1 MKQKEKIWALALIL
15 SLGLFFHAKNLNE
28 FPLWTHAWAQSDRFA
43 IALGFLDNGFDFF
56 HPQTFVMNKQFPGD
70 FLEPGTTSITAVD
83 FPIHEYIIAAGM
95 KLAQTRDPWV
105 FRCYELLLSFLGLF
119 YFYRLSRLVDNNK
132 LSSLFLTGL
141 VATAP
146 LFTYYQAGF
155 LPGIPSLSIS
165 IVGVYYYFKHRKTN
179 KPGTFILSIALFTLA
194 AATRTPF
201 VIPLIA
207 ITSMEFLRMIQERKF
222 FWKHWGTLFLGFGFL
237 ASYFI
242 YNNHLRAEYG
252 SIFLNKLKPAASFGE
267 AIDIVATVFDTWI
280 YHYFNPIQ
288 IVLLA
293 FLITIAILQFLKKRG
308 EFESL
313 SRKLLQF
320 TLISLLGCLFFLFAM
335 LQQFR
340 VHDYYFLDTFFLPG
354 ILFFLLLFRYLKSSI
369 ESINYSIY
377 LAAGLL
383 VLMVYLAASIQE
395 EKRGTGHWDKIA
407 SMVRDY
413 KGLDVKLDSM
423 GISRSATLL
432 VLDSQAPNIPF
443 IRMQRKGFAVV
454 TTSEANLKNALN
466 WKYDYILLQD
476 EWFLSDIFP
485 NYPEIINYMH
495 KVADLGP
502 VSIFKH
508 IEFEKERTLADFYRL
523 NEKPALLKVNTD
535 FETTLESPWEHT
547 ETDSTQSFEGKFA
560 GITSPDNEFGITYR
574 SPVTSI
580 FNGKETMLI
589 VSAAFL
595 NPQLAPESRL
605 VVAIDEGGKNVF
617 YKDTPIETLKRE
629 RQAWKKSLSLFMIP
643 ACGTNCKLSVYI
655 WNRGKNTIHIDN
667 LDISVYSNN

>member
-1 MKQKEKIWALALIL
+1 MKQKEKIWAFALIL

-56 HPQTFVMNKQFPGD
+56 HPQTYVMNKQFPGD
-70 FLEPGTTSITAVD
+70 FLVPGTTSITAVD

-95 KLAQTRDPWV
+95 KLFQTRDPWV

-119 YFYRLSRLVDNNK
+119 YFYRLSRLVENDWM
-132 LSSLFLTGL
+132 SSLFLTGIA
-141 VATAP
+141 ATAP

-165 IVGVYYYFKHRKTN
+165 IIGVYYYFKHRKTS
-179 KPGTFILSIALFTLA
+179 KTGTFILAITLFTIA
-194 AATRTPF
+194 AATRTTF

-207 ITSMEFLRMIQERKF
+207 IASMEFLRMIQERKF
-222 FWKHWGTLFLGFGFL
+222 RWKHWVSLILGFSFI
-237 ASYFI
+237 AFYFI
-242 YNNHLRAEYG
+242 YNNQLRVQYG
-252 SIFLNKLKPAASFGE
+252 SLFLNKLKPAASFGE
-267 AIDIVATVFDTWI
+267 AIDIVSNVIDTWI

-288 IVLLA
+288 IVLLS
-293 FLITIAILQFLKKRG
+293 FLIIIAIYQYLKKRG
-308 EFESL
+308 GFESL
-313 SRKLLQF
+313 SKNLLQF
-320 TLISLLGCLFFLFAM
+320 ALICFLGCLFFLFAM

-354 ILFFLLLFRYLKSSI
+354 ILAFILLFRYLKSSI
-369 ESINYSIY
+369 ESINYSMY
-377 LAAGLL
+377 LGAGLL
-383 VLMVYLAASIQE
+383 VLMVYFTATIQE

-413 KGLDVKLDSM
+413 KGMDVKLDSM
-423 GISRSATLL
+423 GIARSAILL

-454 TTSEANLKNALN
+454 TTSEENLRNALQ

-476 EWFLSDIFP
+476 EWFLSDIYP

-508 IEFEKERTLADFYRL
+508 IDFEKERTLADFYQL
-523 NEKPALLKVNTD
+523 NEKKALLKISND
-535 FETTLESPWEHT
+535 FEIKVESPWEHT
-547 ETDSTQSFEGKFA
+547 ETDSTQSFEGKYS
-560 GITSPDNEFGITYR
+560 GITSSENEFGITYR
-574 SPVTSI
+574 SPITSI
-580 FNGKETMLI
+580 FNRKETMLI
-589 VSAAFL
+589 VSAALL

-605 VVAIDEGGKNVF
+605 VVAIDEDGKNVF
-617 YKDTPIETLKRE
+617 YKDTPIETLKKE
-629 RQAWKKSLSLFMIP
+629 RNAWKKSLSLFMIP
-643 ACGTNCKLSVYI
+643 TCGPNCKLSVYI

-667 LDISVYSNN
+667 LDISVYQND